1 MRQSG
6 IQVESKRG
14 SLPKV
19 KAREAE
25 REAETLRGDG
35 TKLGDAFTFLLSLSH
50 LVTVLCFIFKCF
62 LKSQLI

>member
-6 IQVESKRG
+6 IQVGSKRG

-19 KAREAE
+19 KAREAD
-25 REAETLRGDG
+25 TLRGDG

-50 LVTVLCFIFKCF
+50 LVTVLYFIFKCF